1 MQLLP
6 IYSLFVFKLDLWQFF
21 YLLFL
26 DEPQR
31 QADGRFFNVLNKI
44 RFGNIDEEVKEAL
57 VERFAA
63 YNLSTELWNMT
74 FLALL
79 RKEARLLNQ
88 IVLDSIP
95 INSDSFVSLADDF

>member
-63 YNLSTELWNMT
+63 YNLSTEL
-74 FLALL
+74 